1 MVSLLIIL
9 TFFAVIAST
18 WWFGIWNNLLT
29 LVNMILAGLIASA
42 YYEGLA
48 TMLQNS
54 MGYKDLVD
62 FLAVWILFV
71 VSFIVLRS
79 LTDITSSRRLNF
91 DPLVE
96 IIGQSVLSIWIACV
110 FLAFTLFT
118 LHLSPL
124 TPSDFQAN
132 ATDST
137 LGIGPDRMW
146 LAFIQSRSR
155 GALSAS
161 KEASF
166 LAKEYTLEDHP
177 DDVELNVRVFDPR
190 GTFIQDNLTRRTT
203 LAGKKAL
210 SQ

>member
-29 LVNMILAGLIASA
+29 LINMILAGLIASA

-48 TMLQNS
+48 LMLQNS

-71 VSFIVLRS
+71 VSFIVLRA
-79 LTDITSSRRLNF
+79 LTDITSSRKLNF

-110 FLAFTLFT
+110 FLAFALFT

-124 TPSDFQAN
+124 TPGDFQAN

-190 GTFIQDNLTRRTT
+190 GTFIQDNLTRRTK

-210 SQ
+210 SE

>member
-1 MVSLLIIL
+1 MISLLIIL

-18 WWFGIWNNLLT
+18 WWFGIWNNVLT

-42 YYEGLA
+42 FYEGLA
-48 TMLQNS
+48 GMLQQS
-54 MGYKDLVD
+54 MGGYGDLVD

-71 VSFIVLRS
+71 VSFILLRT
-79 LTDITSSRRLNF
+79 LTDITSSRKLNF

-96 IIGQSVLSIWIACV
+96 MIGQSVLSIWIACV

-161 KEASF
+161 KSASF
-166 LAKEYTLEDHP
+166 LAKEYTCK
-177 DDVELNVRVFDPR
+177 
-190 GTFIQDNLTRRTT
+190 TT
-203 LAGKKAL
+203 PTMWN
-210 SQ
+210 

>member
-1 MVSLLIIL
+1 MISLIIIL

-42 YYEGLA
+42 YYEGLGA
-48 TMLQNS
+48 TLQRS
-54 MGYKDLVD
+54 LGYKDLVD

-71 VSFIVLRS
+71 VSFILLRT
-79 LTDITSSRRLNF
+79 LTDITSSRKLNF
-91 DPLVE
+91 DPMVE
-96 IIGQSVLSIWIACV
+96 IIGQSVLSIWIASV
-110 FLAFTLFT
+110 FLAFALFT

-166 LAKEYTLEDHP
+166 LAKQYTLEDHP

-190 GTFIQDNLTRRTT
+190 GTFIQDNLTRRAN
-203 LAGKKAL
+203 LAGKKSL

>member
-1 MVSLLIIL
+1 MISLLIFL
-9 TFFAVIAST
+9 TFIAVIAST

-42 YYEGLA
+42 YYEGLGQ
-48 TMLQNS
+48 TLQGS
-54 MGYKDLVD
+54 LGYKDLVD

-71 VSFIVLRS
+71 VSFILLRT
-79 LTDITSSRRLNF
+79 LTDITSSRKLNF

-96 IIGQSVLSIWIACV
+96 MIGQSVLSIWIACV

-132 ATDST
+132 ATDSA

-166 LAKEYTLEDHP
+166 LAKQYTLQDHP

-190 GTFIQDNLTRRTT
+190 GTFIQDNLTRRAK
-203 LAGKKAL
+203 LAGKKSL

>member
-1 MVSLLIIL
+1 MISLLIIL

-29 LVNMILAGLIASA
+29 LMNMILAGLIASA
-42 YYEGLA
+42 FYEGLA
-48 TMLQNS
+48 RTLQQS
-54 MGYKDLVD
+54 MGYKNLVD

-71 VSFIVLRS
+71 VSFIVLRA
-79 LTDITSSRRLNF
+79 LTDITSSRKLNF

-96 IIGQSVLSIWIACV
+96 MIGQSILSIWIACV

-137 LGIGPDRMW
+137 MGIGPDRMW

-161 KEASF
+161 KEANF
-166 LAKEYTLEDHP
+166 LAKKYSLEDHP

-190 GTFIQDNLTRRTT
+190 GTFIQENLSRRTK
-203 LAGKKAL
+203 LAAKKAL
-210 SQ
+210 SE

>member
-1 MVSLLIIL
+1 MISLLIIL

-18 WWFGIWNNLLT
+18 WWFGIWNNALT
-29 LVNMILAGLIASA
+29 LMNMILAGMIASA
-42 YYEGLA
+42 YYEGVA
-48 TMLQNS
+48 AMLEAN
-54 MGYKDLVD
+54 MGYGDLVD
-62 FLAVWILFV
+62 FLAVWLLFV
-71 VSFIVLRS
+71 VSFILLRT
-79 LTDITSSRRLNF
+79 LTDITSSRKLNF

-96 IIGQSVLSIWIACV
+96 IVGQSILSIWIACV
-110 FLAFTLFT
+110 FLAFALFT

-124 TPSDFQAN
+124 TPSDFQSN

-155 GALSAS
+155 GALSAT
-161 KEASF
+161 KEANF

-190 GTFIQDNLTRRTT
+190 GTFIQENLTRRTT

>member
-1 MVSLLIIL
+1 MISLLIIL

-42 YYEGLA
+42 YYEGVA
-48 TMLQNS
+48 GMLKSNI
-54 MGYKDLVD
+54 GYGDLVD
-62 FLAVWILFV
+62 FLAVWLLFV
-71 VSFIVLRS
+71 VSFILLRT
-79 LTDITSSRRLNF
+79 LTDITSSRKLNF

-166 LAKEYTLEDHP
+166 LAKKYTLKDHP
-177 DDVELNVRVFDPR
+177 DDVELNARVFDPR

>member
-1 MVSLLIIL
+1 
-9 TFFAVIAST
+9 
-18 WWFGIWNNLLT
+18 
-29 LVNMILAGLIASA
+29 MILAGLIASA
-42 YYEGLA
+42 YYQGVAE
-48 TMLQNS
+48 MLSKS

-62 FLAVWILFV
+62 FLAVWIVFV
-71 VSFIVLRS
+71 VSFIVLRM
-79 LTDITSSRRLNF
+79 LTDITSGRRLNF
-91 DPLVE
+91 DPLIE
-96 IIGQSVLSIWIACV
+96 MIGQSVLSIWIACV

-161 KEASF
+161 KEANF
-166 LAKEYTLEDHP
+166 LAKKYSLDDHP
-177 DDVELNVRVFDPR
+177 DDVELNARVFDPR
-190 GTFIQDNLTRRTT
+190 GTFIQDNLTRRAK
-203 LAGKKAL
+203 LAKKKAL
-210 SQ
+210 SR